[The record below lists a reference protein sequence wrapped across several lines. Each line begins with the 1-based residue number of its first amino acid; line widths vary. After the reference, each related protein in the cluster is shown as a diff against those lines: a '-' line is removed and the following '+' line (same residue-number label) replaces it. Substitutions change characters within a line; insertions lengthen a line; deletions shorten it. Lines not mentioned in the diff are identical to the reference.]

1 MKKYINLE
9 DMTNTNCSN
18 VLDVIQKN
26 GMISRREITDETGL
40 SWGGMTKIVNKL
52 LENGYIVEQKQKST
66 AQSGRTP
73 SVISV
78 NTQTNFV
85 IGLDINKTGL
95 KALVMNLSGE
105 ILKEYK
111 APVPEGGKEKML
123 EGIMAF
129 VDVIFR
135 DFKREDIITIG
146 VAMQGIVN
154 AKTGV
159 SVKFPDAADWN
170 NVPLGD
176 ILRERFDVNV
186 FVEHDPDCMLYPFL
200 KNKAENFLLLRI
212 DKSIGMAVSVKNKIL
227 KDEGILEVA
236 HTVAVPGGK
245 ACVCG
250 LRGCAEAYVA
260 PCIENG
266 VPDEK
271 AIAEFVPVL
280 AVIMKNMTAVF
291 HADTVILTGELMKY
305 RALFADALADA
316 LRSVRCE
323 AETVFSD
330 DDNAAVYGAALLA
343 VRKSINS
350 LSI

>member
-1 MKKYINLE
+1 MKKYMNLE

-18 VLDVIQKN
+18 VLAVIQKN
-26 GMISRREITDETGL
+26 EMISRKEITDKTGL

-66 AQSGRTP
+66 AQSGRKP
-73 SVISV
+73 SLISV
-78 NTQTNFV
+78 NTKTNFV

-111 APVPEGGKEKML
+111 APAFGGGKEKML
-123 EGIMAF
+123 GAITTF
-129 VDVIFR
+129 VDAIFR
-135 DFKREDIITIG
+135 DFRREDIITIG
-146 VAMQGIVN
+146 VAMQGSVN
-154 AKTGV
+154 AVDGV
-159 SVKFPDAADWN
+159 SVKFPAATDWER
-170 NVPLGD
+170 VPLGD
-176 ILRERFDVNV
+176 ILRERFGVHV

-200 KNKAENFLLLRI
+200 DDKDKNFLLLRI
-212 DKSIGMAVSVKNKIL
+212 DKSIGMAVSVKNRIL

-236 HTVAVPGGK
+236 HTIAVPGGK
-245 ACVCG
+245 TCVCG

-260 PCIENG
+260 PCMENG
-266 VPDEK
+266 VPNEE

-280 AVIMKNMTAVF
+280 AVMIKNMTAVF
-291 HADTVILTGELMKY
+291 HADTVILTGELMRY
-305 RALFADALADA
+305 RDLFAVPLSDA
-316 LRSVRCE
+316 LRAVRCE
-323 AETVFSD
+323 TRIVFSN
-330 DDNAAVYGAALLA
+330 DDNAAVYGAALIA